1 MVVAVNWQDADSS
14 SAKSFRYVFPDS
26 SLAVL
31 CFVEAMSVV
40 HMPTISK
47 TTNQKSLWIDHLFP
61 FMLKTIHNWHQ
72 LSVNVLVKGHIPK
85 NAVVRQTNF

>member
-1 MVVAVNWQDADSS
+1 MLTPHQQNHFGM
-14 SAKSFRYVFPDS
+14 SFQTAP
-26 SLAVL
+26 LAVL

-40 HMPTISK
+40 HMPTILK
-47 TTNQKSLWIDHLFP
+47 TTNQKSLLIDHLFP

-85 NAVVRQTNF
+85 NVVVCQTNF